1 MKNAEI
7 RAKVDGGSLGTRS
20 ARAARQSIPDATAR
34 RIVSRARGEW
44 SAPNTPTGKP
54 KTGLGNLGG

>member
-20 ARAARQSIPDATAR
+20 ARAARRSIPDATAR

-44 SAPNTPTGKP
+44 AAPNAATGKS
-54 KTGLGNLGG
+54 KTGFGEAGG